1 MYLCLYIKEDN
12 IHYYT
17 YFLIMKLGATI
28 LYKKLLKKHMIT
40 IASLGILG
48 ILYVSNLLYNSAA
61 LSVTQK
67 EKDAKFNY
75 ILTKLKA
82 ANLNICE
89 IFESVKDKFI
99 TNLNLFYENLD
110 TLNILEVSA
119 LFHLLVIFAF
129 MIIIFNIYST
139 IFGNEIIKYF
149 KLEEK

>member
-1 MYLCLYIKEDN
+1 MVL
-12 IHYYT
+12 
-17 YFLIMKLGATI
+17 KL
-28 LYKKLLKKHMIT
+28 LKLLKKHMIT

-75 ILTKLKA
+75 ILTK
-82 ANLNICE
+82 LNICE

-149 KLEEK
+149 KLEEKYPKLKKIFKLRLQFQRYYLIFNLL